1 MAVND
6 KQKRYLRGLAH
17 PIKPVVMIGNKGLT
31 DTVLAEIDNALEH
44 HELIKVRV
52 SGLEKADRTA
62 MCNDIALK
70 TSSNLIMIIGHIGGF
85 YRPAKEPT
93 IQLPKK

>member
-31 DTVLAEIDNALEH
+31 DTVLAEID
-44 HELIKVRV
+44 
-52 SGLEKADRTA
+52 
-62 MCNDIALK
+62 
-70 TSSNLIMIIGHIGGF
+70 
-85 YRPAKEPT
+85 
-93 IQLPKK
+93 

>member
-17 PIKPVVMIGNKGLT
+17 DLKPVVMVGNKGLT
-31 DTVLAEIDNALEH
+31 ESVLAEIDNALNH
-44 HELIKVRV
+44 HELIKVKV
-52 SGLEKADRTA
+52 SGAEKAQRLDMINTI
-62 MCNDIALK
+62 MNTTK
-70 TSSNLIMIIGHIGGF
+70 TDLVITVGHVAAF

-93 IQLPKK
+93 IQLPK

>member
-17 PIKPVVMIGNKGLT
+17 TLKPVVMIGNKGLT
-31 DTVLAEIDNALEH
+31 DTVIAEADNALER

-52 SGLEKADRTA
+52 SGADKAQQ
-62 MCNDIALK
+62 NDMLNTIADK
-70 TSSNLIMIIGHIGGF
+70 TQSDIIMIIGHVAAL
-85 YRPAKEPT
+85 YRSAEEPT
-93 IQLPKK
+93 IQLPR